1 MKDKSSVGT
10 GGKIVTALLF
20 LLFLVYFV
28 YQAFATLMPLT
39 TGTAV
44 YYKTYDGVQTV
55 GTIIRDEKMLNTDKS
70 GVRYFVVGDG
80 EKVSKNGTV
89 ANLYSSKQDA
99 QVYTDM
105 KNLENKI
112 ASIKEVQ
119 SYNNT
124 EAVDLEI
131 LNRKIDTELIGL
143 IGSCQD
149 GVFED
154 SRSHAD
160 ELLKVLNRKKI
171 AVGEEQDYS
180 GVLSQLTSQYNSL
193 AANAP
198 AAVGTIRSDVSGYFV
213 STVDGFEKN
222 LTPEAVKTL
231 TPDKLESLTPDEV
244 QDGAVGKVVS
254 DYTWYIACTMSLKDS
269 ARFKI
274 GDTVKLK
281 TTLKTASELSVTVDS
296 INLGNDDRVVMVFSC
311 RNMNGDLAVM
321 RTIPITVVMGEYE
334 GLRVSNKA
342 VRIVDGKT
350 GVYVISGMQAK
361 FVAIDIVH
369 SASGYTLC
377 KINEGNSGSS
387 LRLYDEVIEKGKN
400 LYDGKI
406 IR

>member
-55 GTIIRDEKMLNTDKS
+55 GTIIRDEKMLNTDKN

-160 ELLKVLNRKKI
+160 ELLKILNRKKI

-213 STVDGFEKN
+213 STVDGFEKI

-296 INLGNDDRVVMVFSC
+296 INLGKDDRVVMVFSC

-377 KINEGNSGSS
+377 KINEGNNGSS

>member
-1 MKDKSSVGT
+1 MKDKGSIFT
-10 GGKIVTALLF
+10 GGRVVTALAL

-28 YQAFATLMPLT
+28 YQAFATLMPMT

-44 YYKTYDGVQTV
+44 HYTAYDGVQTV
-55 GTIIRDEKMLNTDKS
+55 GTIIRDEKLLESNKE

-89 ANLYSSKQDA
+89 ANVYASKSEA
-99 QVYTDM
+99 QVYTDL
-105 KNLENKI
+105 KNLETRI
-112 ASIKEVQ
+112 AALKEVQ

-124 EAVDLEI
+124 EAVDLNI
-131 LNRKIDTELIGL
+131 LNRKIDAEFISM

-149 GVFED
+149 GVYSD
-154 SRSHAD
+154 SRTYMD
-160 ELLKVLNRKKI
+160 ELLKLLNRKKI

-180 GVLSQLTSQYNSL
+180 GAITQLSSQYNSL
-193 AANAP
+193 SATAP
-198 AAVGTIRSDVSGYFV
+198 TAIGTITSDVSGYFV
-213 STVDGFEKN
+213 STVDGYEKI
-222 LTPEAVKTL
+222 LTSDVIKTL
-231 TPDKLESLTPDEV
+231 TPKQLDELKPEEV
-244 QDGAVGKVVS
+244 TDSAVGKVVS
-254 DYTWYIACTMSLKDS
+254 NYTWYIACTMSLKES

-274 GDTVKLK
+274 GETVKLK
-281 TTLKTASELSVTVDS
+281 TTLKTANELSVMVES
-296 INLGNDDRVVMVFSC
+296 INLGDDDRVVMVFSC
-311 RNMNGDLAVM
+311 HNMNGDLAVM

-361 FVAIDIVH
+361 FVEINILY
-369 SASGYTLC
+369 STSGYTLC
-377 KINEGNSGSS
+377 KADNNKSG

>member
-1 MKDKSSVGT
+1 MKGKNSIFT
-10 GGKIVTALLF
+10 GGRVVTALALI
-20 LLFLVYFV
+20 LFLVYFV
-28 YQAFATLMPLT
+28 YQTFATLMPMT

-44 YYKTYDGVQTV
+44 HYKTYDGV
-55 GTIIRDEKMLNTDKS
+55 GTTGIIIRDEKLLEGGEE

-89 ANLYSSKQDA
+89 ANIYGSKQDA

-105 KNLENKI
+105 KNLETKI
-112 ASIKEVQ
+112 ATLKEVQ

-124 EAVDLEI
+124 EAVDLNV
-131 LNRKIDTELIGL
+131 LNRKIDAEFISM

-149 GVFED
+149 GVYGD
-154 SRSHAD
+154 SRTHTD
-160 ELLKVLNRKKI
+160 ELLKLLNRKKI

-180 GVLSQLTSQYNSL
+180 GAIAQLSSQYSAL
-193 AANAP
+193 AATAP
-198 AAVGTIRSDVSGYFV
+198 AAIGKVTSDVSGYFV
-213 STVDGFEKN
+213 STVDGYEKI
-222 LTPEAVKTL
+222 LTSDVVKTL
-231 TPDKLESLTPDEV
+231 TPKQLDQLKPEETAS
-244 QDGAVGKVVS
+244 GAVGKVVS
-254 DYTWYIACTMSLKDS
+254 NYTWYIACTMSLKES

-274 GDTVKLK
+274 GETVKLK
-281 TTLKTASELSVTVDS
+281 TTLKTASELSVTVES
-296 INLGNDDRVVMVFSC
+296 INLGDDDRVVMVFSC

-361 FVAIDIVH
+361 FVEINIIH
-369 SASGYTLC
+369 STSSYTLC
-377 KINEGNSGSS
+377 KADNNKGG

>member
-1 MKDKSSVGT
+1 MKGKNSVFT
-10 GGKIVTALLF
+10 GGRVLTALF
-20 LLFLVYFV
+20 LILFLVYFV

-44 YYKTYDGVQTV
+44 HYTTYDGVQTV
-55 GTIIRDEKMLNTDKS
+55 GTIIRDEKLLDSTQE

-80 EKVSKNGTV
+80 EKVHKNGTV
-89 ANLYSSKQDA
+89 ANVYASKQEA

-105 KNLENKI
+105 KNLETRI
-112 ASIKEVQ
+112 ATLKEVQ

-124 EAVDLEI
+124 EAVDLNV
-131 LNRKIDTELIGL
+131 LNRKIDAEFISM

-149 GVFED
+149 GVYGD
-154 SRSHAD
+154 SRTHTD
-160 ELLKVLNRKKI
+160 ELLKLLNRKKI
-171 AVGEEQDYS
+171 AIGEEQDYS
-180 GVLSQLTSQYNSL
+180 GAIAQLTSQYNSL
-193 AANAP
+193 AATAP
-198 AAVGTIRSDVSGYFV
+198 AAIGKVTSDVSGYFV
-213 STVDGFEKN
+213 STVDGYEKV
-222 LTPEAVKTL
+222 LTSDIVKTL
-231 TPDKLESLTPDEV
+231 TPKQFDELKPQEVESGT
-244 QDGAVGKVVS
+244 VGKVVS
-254 DYTWYIACTMSLKDS
+254 NYTWYIACNMSLKES
-269 ARFKI
+269 ARFKT

-281 TTLKTASELSVTVDS
+281 TTLKTASELMVTVES
-296 INLGNDDRVVMVFSC
+296 INLGEDDRVVMVFSC

-361 FVAIDIVH
+361 FVEINIIH
-369 SASGYTLC
+369 STSGYTLC
-377 KINEGNSGSS
+377 KTDNTKGG